1 MSPRIEGVAWSEG
14 ASLEAMVGAFGEA
27 ALTVAVLAVLLQ
39 EFDRRSEVLAALR
52 PLTGEPSADPVPR
65 LRR

>member
-27 ALTVAVLAVLLQ
+27 ALTVAVLAALL
-39 EFDRRSEVLAALR
+39 DDPVMRGTADAALR
-52 PLTGEPSADPVPR
+52 TATLTR
-65 LRR
+65 